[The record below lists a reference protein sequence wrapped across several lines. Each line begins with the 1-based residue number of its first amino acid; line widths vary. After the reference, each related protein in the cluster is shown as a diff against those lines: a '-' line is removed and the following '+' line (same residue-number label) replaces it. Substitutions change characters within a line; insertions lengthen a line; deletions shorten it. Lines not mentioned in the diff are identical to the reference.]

1 MLYYVMKER
10 DRMMLKRKN
19 DSVDYAK
26 LNEGLRLG
34 VNILKIVFILA
45 IVMLVFICSKLLSDW
60 KILPFLGRILAV
72 ISPLFIGI
80 GIAWLFDPFVTYL
93 NKKGVSRI
101 LGTIFVYVIFLSFIY
116 LLIRLMVPSIT
127 NQLNDLAKSVPDFIN
142 YLKDNIDRFF
152 DNLNTMGDYN
162 FTDIKIGIYDSINN
176 LSKSLTVDLPTM
188 IMNLITNIISGG
200 VNLLIGLLVGLYML
214 FDFNNVK
221 KHLYSLVPN
230 KYQKDTITL
239 LESLNNNLK
248 SYVQGTLLIMFILF
262 VFQSIALGIAGL
274 EAPMVFGLFCAVT
287 NVIPYIGPYIGGAP
301 AVIVGLSI
309 SPMTGL
315 FVLIAVVLAQTLE
328 SYFLQPVVMGKTMKL
343 HPVTIMLGLLIFGHF
358 FGIIG
363 MILATPVISIF
374 KTIFQFFNQKYSIME
389 RITDN

>member
-1 MLYYVMKER
+1 
-10 DRMMLKRKN
+10 MLKRKN
-19 DSVDYAK
+19 DSIDYGK
-26 LNEGLRLG
+26 LNEGIRIG
-34 VNILKIVFILA
+34 VNILKIALILS
-45 IVMLVFICSKLLSDW
+45 IVMLIFICSKLLADW
-60 KILPFLGRILAV
+60 KILPFMGKLLTI

-80 GIAWLFDPFVTYL
+80 LIAWLFDPLVTYL
-93 NKKGVSRI
+93 NTKGVSRI
-101 LGTIFVYVIFLSFIY
+101 LGAIFVYVIFLSFIY

-127 NQLNDLAKSVPDFIN
+127 NQLNDLAQSVPSFIN
-142 YLKDNIDRFF
+142 YLKDNIDSFF
-152 DNLNTMGDYN
+152 DNLNRLGDYN

-176 LSKSLTVDLPTM
+176 LSKSLTVDLPTT
-188 IMNLITNIISGG
+188 IMNAVSSIVSGG

-221 KHLYSLVPN
+221 KHLYSLIPR
-230 KYQKDTITL
+230 KYQKDTIYL
-239 LESLNNNLK
+239 LKQLNNNLK
-248 SYVQGTLLIMFILF
+248 SYVNGTLLIMFILF
-262 VFQSIALGIAGL
+262 IFQSIALSIAGL

-309 SPMTGL
+309 SPMTGV

-343 HPVTIMLGLLIFGHF
+343 HPVTIMLGLLIFGSF
-358 FGIIG
+358 FGILG
-363 MILATPVISIF
+363 MILATPIISIF